1 MIMNEMEIIDVR
13 GREIIDSRGTHR
25 GVTWPSA
32 GELSGRAP
40 HPSGASTGE
49 HEAWE
54 LRDGDAKRYGGK
66 GVLKAV
72 ENINKI
78 IAPEISGHDA
88 TLQPAIDKIMI
99 DLDGTPNKSRLGAN
113 AILGVSLAVAKAAAI
128 QLNPS
133 PFQIPGWT
141 ERQGFA
147 RPHDEHHQWRGPFGL
162 PHRLSGIH
170 DHAQGGSHFPE
181 SLRYGAEVFHAL
193 KDVLHDRGPFHCR
206 GG

>member
-13 GREIIDSRGTHR
+13 GREIIDSRGNPT
-25 GVTWPSA
+25 VEVDVALA
-32 GELSGRAP
+32 GGAIGRASV
-40 HPSGASTGE
+40 PSGASTGE

-128 QLNPS
+128 QLNLPLFKYLGG
-133 PFQIPGWT
+133 PNAKV
-141 ERQGFA
+141 FA

-170 DHAQGGSHFPE
+170 DHAQGGSHFP
-181 SLRYGAEVFHAL
+181 GIPAL
-193 KDVLHDRGPFHCR
+193 R
-206 GG
+206 GGSFPCAQGCAA